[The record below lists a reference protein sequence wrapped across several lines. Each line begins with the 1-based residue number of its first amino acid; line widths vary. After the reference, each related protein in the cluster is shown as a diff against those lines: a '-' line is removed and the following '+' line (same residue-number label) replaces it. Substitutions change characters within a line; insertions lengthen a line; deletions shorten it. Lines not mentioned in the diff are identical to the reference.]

1 MASFLNV
8 LLHAA
13 FPAAAVVV
21 GGIAASI
28 RAPGPTTRSAVQHFA
43 AGVVFAA
50 LATELLPDV
59 MHRRLPL
66 VTIVG
71 FALGVAAMLGLKALT
86 ERPQGQATKQARLPT
101 GLLVALGVDIALD
114 GLLIGVG
121 FAAGEK
127 QGLLLTIA
135 LTLEVLFLG
144 VSAAAA
150 LSGAS
155 ASRATIALTTAGLG
169 ALLLVGAGAGAAVL
183 SGVSGA
189 VLDGV
194 LSFGVAALLYLVTE
208 ELLVEAHEAPETPF
222 LSATFFVGFLILLVT
237 EMLI

>member
-1 MASFLNV
+1 MLSLLNV
-8 LLHAA
+8 LTYAA
-13 FPAAAVVV
+13 FPAVAVVV
-21 GGIAASI
+21 GGVAASI
-28 RAPGPTTRSAVQHFA
+28 RTPGPATRSAVQHFA

-66 VTIVG
+66 VTIGG
-71 FALGVAAMLGLKALT
+71 FALGVIVMLGLKALT
-86 ERPQGQATKQARLPT
+86 ERSPGKSQTRGQLPT
-101 GLLVALGVDIALD
+101 SLLLALGVDIALD

-121 FAAGEK
+121 FAAGAK

-144 VSAAAA
+144 VSAAAS
-150 LSGAS
+150 LSGAGS
-155 ASRATIALTTAGLG
+155 SRATIVVTTAGLG
-169 ALLLVGAGAGAAVL
+169 GLLLSGAGIGAALLVGMSGAA
-183 SGVSGA
+183 
-189 VLDGV
+189 LDAV

-222 LSATFFVGFLILLVT
+222 LSATFFVGFLVLLVI
-237 EMLI
+237 EMFL